1 MKKNY
6 YAIIPANVRY
16 SDLPPNAKLLY
27 GEITALANE
36 RGYCWASN
44 SYFSDLYGVSKRSI
58 TTWINSLIEKRFIHV
73 EMIHKAGTK
82 EIQERRLYIAPP
94 IEENFYTPIEENFY
108 TPRRKVREP
117 LEEKFY
123 TPIEENFQDNNTVFN
138 NTSNITRDI
147 SNNVEQSPT
156 TQIPYKEIVDYLN
169 QKLGTQYRATS
180 KKTRK
185 LIKARFDDDFTLDDF
200 KTVIDKKAYQW
211 QGTQFSEFLR
221 PDTLFSSKFEGY
233 LNQQVR
239 GYNNAGFNS
248 THGDYDSSGR
258 QLL

>member
-16 SDLPPNAKLLY
+16 DKDLNANAKLLY

-36 RGYCWASN
+36 KGYCWAGN
-44 SYFSDLYGVSKRSI
+44 NYFSNLYDVSQRTI
-58 TTWINSLIEKRFIHV
+58 IRWINDLVVKGYLASELIYKNNS
-73 EMIHKAGTK
+73 K
-82 EIQERRLYIAPP
+82 EVLERRLWVVSEFQRPHDKNVTTSCQ
-94 IEENFYTPIEENFY
+94 ECH
-108 TPRRKVREP
+108 EP
-117 LEEKFY
+117 HDKNV
-123 TPIEENFQDNNTVFN
+123 TRGTDKNVTDNNTSFN

-200 KTVIDKKAYQW
+200 KTVIDKKVYQW
-211 QGTQFSEFLR
+211 QGTQFSDFLR

-233 LNQQVR
+233 LNQQVM
-239 GYNNAGFNS
+239 GYNNAGFSS